1 MKVEKYFVDIKN
13 IIVNSDDYYAHRID
27 GNSQVEKEKL
37 IEHIERCEK
46 YFIRIFEEKE
56 ISDVVEKFE
65 KIFFKTPEENKYYD
79 KEVEFF
85 RLALFNIIT
94 FHDIGKINPLFQS
107 KKMENP
113 KFAKEKKPDETLKS
127 YHSELSSIIY
137 IDYFESLLDSYEL
150 EKEIKKLMRIFILM
164 FSFIISRHHSYLS
177 NLDNYIR
184 KFYDKDPKIE
194 AEKKLL
200 EELLENKIYVKN
212 IEGSKF
218 NDKIKVRY
226 VNSFVRGYK
235 KQLKEFNASIEI
247 YTLSRLMYSMLV
259 ASDYYATTEYMNE
272 LEIRDLGNIKYFDEI
287 YGSYKNGDIY
297 KAINNYRNNRVDVKE
312 VGKEGINI
320 LRSELFIDAED
331 ELNKNKEKNIF
342 YLEAPTGSGK
352 SNTAMNLSFK
362 LIENDKKLNKMFY
375 IYPFNTLVE
384 QNLESI
390 NKIFEGKENV
400 MSQVA
405 VVNSLFKLKNDK
417 NYDGDSNEKLYE
429 SKRDIVTLLDRQF
442 LNYPIILSTHVM
454 LFKTLFGNKK
464 EDAFAFH
471 QLCNSVIVLDE
482 IQSYKI
488 TIWSEIIRFLEA
500 MSQMMNIKIII
511 MSATLPKL
519 DMLLGENTKNN
530 SENLIK
536 NREKYFEH
544 TVFKDRVIAD
554 YSLLSENEDIE
565 EKLIEKILEYKD
577 KKVLIEFIT
586 KKSAE
591 EFYNKLKDLGK
602 LEDTKLILITGNT
615 SLSDRKKLIKYINN
629 EEKIIVVATQV
640 IEAGVDI
647 DMDVGF
653 KSISKLDSEEQ
664 LMGRIN
670 RSSKKENSKVYFF
683 DYGDSKNV
691 YKNDIRVDN
700 KLTLHNDNMKEILS
714 NKKFGKYYEDISRY
728 LYKEGN
734 RRNDENIDLFF
745 YDLVGNLNMEKVS
758 DRMELIDDNVEKV
771 SLFLSREI
779 ELSNGDSLVGNQVW
793 QEYKKLLEDN
803 EMPYSTKKVKL
814 HNIRTEMNEFIYE
827 ITLREFNECGVSYN
841 DRVGNILY
849 IEDCERFFEK
859 GIFQK
864 DALKENNLFF

>member
-13 IIVNSDDYYAHRID
+13 IIVNSDDYYAHKIKD
-27 GNSQVEKEKL
+27 NSQAEKEKL
-37 IEHIERCEK
+37 IEHLERCEK

-184 KFYDKDPKIE
+184 KFYDKDSNIE

-272 LEIRDLGNIKYFDEI
+272 LEIQDLGNIKYFDEI

-362 LIENDKKLNKMFY
+362 LIENDKKLNKIFY

-417 NYDGDSNEKLYE
+417 NYDGDNNEKLYE

>member
-27 GNSQVEKEKL
+27 GNSQAEKEKL
-37 IEHIERCEK
+37 IEHLERCEK

-184 KFYDKDPKIE
+184 KFYDKDSNIE

-272 LEIRDLGNIKYFDEI
+272 LEIQDLGNIKYFDEI

-362 LIENDKKLNKMFY
+362 LIENDKKLNKIFY

-405 VVNSLFKLKNDK
+405 VVNSLFKLKSDK

-429 SKRDIVTLLDRQF
+429 RKRDIVTLLDRQF

-565 EKLIEKILEYKD
+565 EKLIEKILEYED

-591 EFYNKLKDLGK
+591 EFYEKFKNLDK

-615 SLSDRKKLIKYINN
+615 SLSDRKKLIKYIND

-647 DMDVGF
+647 DMDIGF

-779 ELSNGDSLVGNQVW
+779 ELSNGYSLVGNQVW

>member
-362 LIENDKKLNKMFY
+362 LIENDKKLNKIFY

-405 VVNSLFKLKNDK
+405 VVNSLFKLKSDK

-429 SKRDIVTLLDRQF
+429 RKRDIVTLLDRQF

-629 EEKIIVVATQV
+629 EEKVIVVATQV

>member
-362 LIENDKKLNKMFY
+362 LIENDKKLNKIFY

-405 VVNSLFKLKNDK
+405 VVNSLFKLKSDK

-429 SKRDIVTLLDRQF
+429 RKRDIVTLLDRQF

>member
-46 YFIRIFEEKE
+46 YFIIIFEEKE

-107 KKMENP
+107 EKMKNP

-184 KFYDKDPKIE
+184 KFYDKDSKIE

-200 EELLENKIYVKN
+200 EKLLENKIYVKN

-362 LIENDKKLNKMFY
+362 LIENDKKLNKIFY

-405 VVNSLFKLKNDK
+405 VVNSLFKLKSDK

-803 EMPYSTKKVKL
+803 EMPYSTKK
-814 HNIRTEMNEFIYE
+814 
-827 ITLREFNECGVSYN
+827 
-841 DRVGNILY
+841 
-849 IEDCERFFEK
+849 
-859 GIFQK
+859 
-864 DALKENNLFF
+864 

>member
-13 IIVNSDDYYAHRID
+13 IIVNSDDYYAHKIKD
-27 GNSQVEKEKL
+27 NSQAEKEKL
-37 IEHIERCEK
+37 IEHLERCEK

-113 KFAKEKKPDETLKS
+113 KFAKEKKPGETLKS

-184 KFYDKDPKIE
+184 KFYDKDSNIE

-272 LEIRDLGNIKYFDEI
+272 LEIQDLGNIKYFDEI

-362 LIENDKKLNKMFY
+362 LIENDKKLNKIFY

-417 NYDGDSNEKLYE
+417 NYDGDNNEKLYE
-429 SKRDIVTLLDRQF
+429 RKRDIVTLLDRQF

-565 EKLIEKILEYKD
+565 EKLIEKILEYED

-591 EFYNKLKDLGK
+591 EFYEKFKNLDK

-615 SLSDRKKLIKYINN
+615 SLSDRKKLIKYIND

-647 DMDVGF
+647 DMDIGF

-779 ELSNGDSLVGNQVW
+779 ELSNGYSLVGNQVW
-793 QEYKKLLEDN
+793 KEYKKLLEDN

>member
-13 IIVNSDDYYAHRID
+13 IIVNSDEYYAHKIKD
-27 GNSQVEKEKL
+27 NSQAEKEKL
-37 IEHIERCEK
+37 IEHLERCEK

-184 KFYDKDPKIE
+184 KFYDKDSNIE

-362 LIENDKKLNKMFY
+362 LIENDKKLNKIFY

-417 NYDGDSNEKLYE
+417 NYDGDNNEKLYE
-429 SKRDIVTLLDRQF
+429 RKRDIVTLLDRQF

-565 EKLIEKILEYKD
+565 EKLIEKILEYED

-629 EEKIIVVATQV
+629 EEKVIVVATQV

>member
-226 VNSFVRGYK
+226 VNSFVRRYK

-362 LIENDKKLNKMFY
+362 LIENDKKLNKIFY

-417 NYDGDSNEKLYE
+417 NYDGDNNEKLYE
-429 SKRDIVTLLDRQF
+429 RKRDIVTLLDRQF

>member
-13 IIVNSDDYYAHRID
+13 IIVNNDDYYAHRID

-107 KKMENP
+107 EKMKNP

-362 LIENDKKLNKMFY
+362 LIENDKKLNKIFY

-442 LNYPIILSTHVM
+442 L
-454 LFKTLFGNKK
+454 
-464 EDAFAFH
+464 
-471 QLCNSVIVLDE
+471 
-482 IQSYKI
+482 
-488 TIWSEIIRFLEA
+488 
-500 MSQMMNIKIII
+500 
-511 MSATLPKL
+511 
-519 DMLLGENTKNN
+519 
-530 SENLIK
+530 
-536 NREKYFEH
+536 
-544 TVFKDRVIAD
+544 
-554 YSLLSENEDIE
+554 
-565 EKLIEKILEYKD
+565 
-577 KKVLIEFIT
+577 
-586 KKSAE
+586 
-591 EFYNKLKDLGK
+591 
-602 LEDTKLILITGNT
+602 
-615 SLSDRKKLIKYINN
+615 
-629 EEKIIVVATQV
+629 
-640 IEAGVDI
+640 
-647 DMDVGF
+647 
-653 KSISKLDSEEQ
+653 
-664 LMGRIN
+664 
-670 RSSKKENSKVYFF
+670 
-683 DYGDSKNV
+683 
-691 YKNDIRVDN
+691 
-700 KLTLHNDNMKEILS
+700 
-714 NKKFGKYYEDISRY
+714 
-728 LYKEGN
+728 
-734 RRNDENIDLFF
+734 
-745 YDLVGNLNMEKVS
+745 
-758 DRMELIDDNVEKV
+758 
-771 SLFLSREI
+771 
-779 ELSNGDSLVGNQVW
+779 
-793 QEYKKLLEDN
+793 
-803 EMPYSTKKVKL
+803 
-814 HNIRTEMNEFIYE
+814 
-827 ITLREFNECGVSYN
+827 
-841 DRVGNILY
+841 
-849 IEDCERFFEK
+849 
-859 GIFQK
+859 
-864 DALKENNLFF
+864 